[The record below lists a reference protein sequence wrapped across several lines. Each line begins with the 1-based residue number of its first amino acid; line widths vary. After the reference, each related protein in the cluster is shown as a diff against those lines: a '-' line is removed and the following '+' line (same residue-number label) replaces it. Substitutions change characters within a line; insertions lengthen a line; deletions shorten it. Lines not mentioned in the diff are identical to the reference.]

1 MNLRC
6 DAMTTPHRFG
16 RYMLRVATGAAL
28 IVLLFPSALFAAN
41 LNTLTSVS
49 NAGITITNGATAY
62 RSDFPSETT
71 FWVFNFSWPNSV
83 PNLRANF
90 FLIRGTFG
98 AVDGSPQEGVNYTT
112 NNQSWAA
119 GNNSIGKSFQFVPGG
134 ANLPSGT
141 YTALVADTT
150 SIGATMDWFASG
162 GTSGTEPVHYSTIT
176 FTYSSSGRVEE
187 IPGALQSVQYGN
199 RVIQA
204 GDVVYRKEIL
214 PDLNNPSALWRFVFS
229 WPNIVSN
236 ANSRLM
242 IFHGTFGNLVGGLP
256 TEGENYSATSQSW
269 VSGQNTLA
277 KFMSFPV
284 LESAAAPS
292 GTYTVLVAE
301 NQPFGTTE
309 GIAEWFGTGGAS
321 GTGPRRYSTLTFEY
335 PKYEECCSSVVFL
348 PGIKATE
355 LYEGNVKR
363 WLPGLFNFDGP
374 RLVMDVFGQ
383 SINNIFV
390 GEPLQNV
397 RFANIRFLEIYGDFF
412 IFLDSLKALNRIV
425 DWKSFPYDWRYDVY
439 DVAAQNQHLNSGAFL
454 NMADEIRALATE
466 SDTGKVTIVAHS
478 NGGLVGKALID
489 RLGPDAALVDR
500 LVMVGT
506 PQLGTPSAI
515 AAMLHGTEQGLP
527 IDALPFAMG
536 KATAR
541 ELSENMPG
549 AYGLL
554 PLADYF
560 SAILEP
566 VVYFDTF
573 NDTDVFRT
581 AYGDT
586 IDTASELQSFL
597 LGIDDARIK
606 PAPSNTLIPTIL
618 NTGLL
623 TKAVATRSALESWT
637 APEGVEVIQIV
648 GWGLDTPK
656 AVRYY
661 QRCEIAVSGCF
672 MDTRPEITIDGDRTV
687 VARSADALATTADT
701 YYFDLNSFNAL
712 YETNWTHANLLAA
725 SSTQDLLKD
734 VLLKDIRTAPFIRT
748 TKPEVAEAG
757 KRLRVSVHSPISLG
771 VRDPEGRFTGIMS
784 NPDPDS
790 DIPIVVEEIPNSYYF
805 EFGEG
810 KYIGFNVGTSY
821 DIVMQGNGEGTF
833 TLEIEEIQ
841 ADAIIS
847 SSTYSNV
854 PVSSSTLA
862 TLTLQDLASETAI
875 QLDED
880 GDGVIDMTVTPD
892 GTDPSL
898 IELLTLLKQK
908 IQGLDIKEKLK
919 EKILRQLDTLEKK
932 LEKKKTK
939 NQKNLQKIEKR
950 LSAQEIKGKIQ
961 AVDAAALLILIEEI
975 EIYIETS
982 QPDPNILRTLKD
994 TIQSLDINQSLKSG
1008 LLRRI
1013 ARLEKKQAIINSI
1026 SRLTKQ
1032 ISSQNGKGVIADTD
1046 AQVLFNLINQIEN
1059 EL

>member
-1 MNLRC
+1 MKK
-6 DAMTTPHRFG
+6 PHRFVN
-16 RYMLRVATGAAL
+16 YILPVVAGVAL
-28 IVLLFPSALFAAN
+28 VALVVPTTLFAAN
-41 LNTLTSVS
+41 LNSLNSVS
-49 NAGITITNGATAY
+49 NAGVSITSGVTVY
-62 RSDFPSETT
+62 RSDFPSDTT

-83 PNLRANF
+83 PNSRAKF

-98 AVDGSPQEGVNYTT
+98 AVDGVPQEGVNYTT
-112 NNQSWAA
+112 NSQSWAA
-119 GNNSIGKSFQFVPGG
+119 GNNSIGKSFQFAPGG

-141 YTALVADTT
+141 YTALVADATAI
-150 SIGATMDWFASG
+150 SATMDWFASG
-162 GTSGTEPVHYSTIT
+162 GTSGTEPVYYSTLV
-176 FTYSSSGRVEE
+176 FTYSASGRVEE
-187 IPGALQSVQYGN
+187 IPGALQSVQYGS
-199 RVIQA
+199 RVVIG
-204 GDVVYRKEIL
+204 GDSVYRKEII
-214 PDLNNPSALWRFVFS
+214 PDQNNPSSLWRFNFS
-229 WPNIVSN
+229 WPNSVSN
-236 ANSRLM
+236 AHSRLM
-242 IFHGTFGNLVGGLP
+242 IFHGTFGNLVGGSP
-256 TEGENYSATSQSW
+256 TEGINYSATSQSW
-269 VSGQNTLA
+269 ASGQNALA
-277 KFMSFPV
+277 KFLSFPV
-284 LESAAAPS
+284 LESAEAPS

-309 GIAEWFGTGGAS
+309 GIAEWFSSGGVS

-355 LYEGNVKR
+355 LYEGDAKR
-363 WLPGLFNFDGP
+363 WLPRLFRSDAE
-374 RLVMDVFGQ
+374 RLAMNIMGESLYEIDVGDP
-383 SINNIFV
+383 IKEAY
-390 GEPLQNV
+390 G
-397 RFANIRFLEIYGDFF
+397 RLEIYDAFF
-412 IFLDSLKALNRIV
+412 TFLNTLKSLAAIT

-439 DVAAQNQHLNSGAFL
+439 DVAGRDQELNSGTFL
-454 NMADEIRALATE
+454 NMADEIRALASE

-489 RLGPDAALVDR
+489 ILGPDAALVDR

-515 AAMLHGTEQGLP
+515 SAMLHGTEQGLP
-527 IDALPFAMG
+527 IDAAPFAVS

-566 VVYFDTF
+566 VVYFDMFT
-573 NDTDVFRT
+573 DTDLFRA

-586 IDTASELQSFL
+586 IDTASELRSFL
-597 LGIDDARIK
+597 LGIGDARIK
-606 PAPSNTLIPTIL
+606 PTPSNTLIPTIL
-618 NTGLL
+618 NSGLL

-637 APEGVEVIQIV
+637 APDGVEVIQIV

-661 QRCEIAVSGCF
+661 ERCEIAVSGCF
-672 MDTRPEITIDGDRTV
+672 MDTRPEMTIDGDRTV
-687 VARSADALATTADT
+687 VARSADAMAATADT
-701 YYFDLNSFNAL
+701 YYLNLNSFNAL

-734 VLLKDIRTAPFIRT
+734 VLLKEVRSAPFIRA

-757 KRLRVSVHSPISLG
+757 RRLRVSVHSPISLG
-771 VRDPEGRFTGIMS
+771 VRDPEGRFTGVIP

-790 DIPIVVEEIPNSYYF
+790 NIPIVVEEIPNSYYF

-810 KYIGFNVGTSY
+810 KYIGFDVGTSY

-833 TLEIEEIQ
+833 TLEIDEIQ
-841 ADAIIS
+841 SDAMIS
-847 SSTYSNV
+847 SSAYSNV
-854 PVSSSTLA
+854 PVSPSTLA
-862 TLTLQDLASETAI
+862 TLTLQDLSNENTL

-880 GDGVIDMTVTPD
+880 GDGVIDMAIPPD
-892 GTDPSL
+892 GTEPSL
-898 IELLTLLKQK
+898 NELLTFLKQK
-908 IQGLDIKEKLK
+908 VQELDIKEKLK

-939 NQKNLQKIEKR
+939 NQKNLQKIEKKI
-950 LSAQEIKGKIQ
+950 SAQEMKGKIQ
-961 AVDAAALLILIEEI
+961 AVDAAELLILIEEI
-975 EIYIETS
+975 EIYIETN
-982 QPDPNILRTLKD
+982 QLDPNVLRTLQD
-994 TIQSLDINQSLKSG
+994 TIQSLNIKQSLKSD
-1008 LLRRI
+1008 LLKQI
-1013 ARLEKKQAIINSI
+1013 ARLEKKQTIINSL

-1032 ISSQNGKGVIADTD
+1032 ISRQNGKGAIADAD
-1046 AQVLFNLINQIEN
+1046 AQVLLDLINQIEN